1 MHRTSNLSVKQT
13 ADLVSGELV
22 RISFGA
28 SASIAVFMKHL
39 DRGRSL
45 IGVLKSESFTN
56 PMTWYAGDLQD
67 HVLSYGVD
75 WVVDE
80 IHGPETAWRGRY
92 GQQSATFYVTKDGPV
107 MSFRAPEHTGRYQFV
122 HFRLSDNVEVDFD
135 AGSAPVDNWRIWES
149 LDHVNAGGEP
159 ILEMIKTDS

>member
-1 MHRTSNLSVKQT
+1 MKQT

-45 IGVLKSESFTN
+45 IGVLKSESFAN
-56 PMTWYAGDLQD
+56 PMTWYVGDLQD

-80 IHGPETAWRGRY
+80 IHGPETACRGRY
-92 GQQSATFYVTKDGPV
+92 GQQSATIHLTKNGPV
-107 MSFRAPEHTGRYQFV
+107 MSFRAPEHSGGFGFV
-122 HFRLSDNVEVDFD
+122 HFNLSDNAEVDFD
-135 AGSAPVDNWRIWES
+135 AGGAPVDNWSVWES
-149 LDHVNAGGEP
+149 LDHVNAGGDP
-159 ILEMIKTDS
+159 ILEMNKAGS

>member
-13 ADLVSGELV
+13 VDLVSGELLRV
-22 RISFGA
+22 SFGS
-28 SASIAVFMKHL
+28 SASIALFMKHL
-39 DRGRSL
+39 DHGRSL
-45 IGVLKSESFTN
+45 IGVVKSESFTK

-80 IHGPETAWRGRY
+80 VHGPETVCRGRY
-92 GQQSATFYVTKDGPV
+92 GQQSAAYYVTKDGPV
-107 MSFRAPEHTGRYQFV
+107 MSFRAPEHTGRYQFI
-122 HFRLSDNVEVDFD
+122 HFNLSANVEVDFD
-135 AGSAPVDNWRIWES
+135 AGSAPVDNWRLWES

-159 ILEMIKTDS
+159 ILEVITSDA